1 MADYLS
7 DNSETTAQL
16 ETLYSVT
23 DVPDREPTNDG
34 PDDNGFADALTR
46 AVSLRVDGMFPPAT
60 MTALREYNVK
70 N

>member
-34 PDDNGFADALTR
+34 PDDNGFAGGCHLVMLNFR
-46 AVSLRVDGMFPPAT
+46 
-60 MTALREYNVK
+60 
-70 N
+70 